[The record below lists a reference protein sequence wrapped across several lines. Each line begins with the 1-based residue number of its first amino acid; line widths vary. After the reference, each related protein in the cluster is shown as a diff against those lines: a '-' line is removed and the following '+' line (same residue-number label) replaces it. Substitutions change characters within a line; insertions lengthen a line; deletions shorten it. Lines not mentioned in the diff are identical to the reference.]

1 MICPYCGKVDTA
13 TEGTRCSECQARYNT
28 YMYLKR
34 KLQEHP
40 SNETSEQLQAIINGY
55 KGYSVKRGTKQS
67 LFYITPILAH
77 EISQSGSS
85 C

>member
-13 TEGTRCSECQARYNT
+13 TEGTRCAECQARYNT

-40 SNETSEQLQAIINGY
+40 SNETSEQLQAVINEYRSLRSRGY
-55 KGYSVKRGTKQS
+55 KVPRD
-67 LFYITPILAH
+67 II
-77 EISQSGSS
+77 
-85 C
+85 